1 MSLKDFIFT
10 EDRARLGSGSGLYI
24 KDDSLGG
31 KYRLLIPT
39 TSVPFTS
46 RETGEVE
53 IKVVTSDVVGK
64 IKGVDTLNS
73 SETEFYLHRDTI
85 EALEKVNG
93 TEQNVLFLLSD
104 FSGYRQAATIT
115 YTPSSAEMDGAI
127 TGTLKLTPKT
137 ELVYE
142 ANCLPLLIK
151 TCSFQSVIPAYV
163 ELNTTTAEYTL
174 DVVCKF
180 AGATVTVKSSNA
192 EVCTA
197 TVSGNKVTI
206 KGVAEG
212 STLVRLT
219 SNLDGYAPWNTSILV
234 VVPKASA

>member
-24 KDDSLGG
+24 KDNTLGG
-31 KYRLLIPT
+31 KYRLLVPT
-39 TSVPFTS
+39 SSVPFTS

-73 SETEFYLHRDTI
+73 GEADFYLHRDTI

-93 TEQNVLFLLSD
+93 TKQDVLFLLSD
-104 FSGYRQAATIT
+104 FSGYRQTATIT
-115 YTPSSAEMDGAI
+115 YTPSTAEMDGAI
-127 TGTLKLTPKT
+127 TGSLTVTPQT
-137 ELVYE
+137 AATYE
-142 ANCLPLLIK
+142 ANCLPLLIP
-151 TCSFQSVIPAYV
+151 TCSFKSVIPAYV
-163 ELNTTTAEYTL
+163 ELDSTTAEYTL

-180 AGATVTVKSSNA
+180 EGATVTATASNA

-206 KGVAEG
+206 KGVKEG
-212 STLVRLT
+212 STLVRLA
-219 SNLDGYAPWNTSILV
+219 SSLDGYAPWNTSILV
-234 VVPKASA
+234 VVPKA